1 MFPPFQV
8 VVKYWSKVNILS
20 SCHETLYILIPGYW
34 SSDNLDVVIK
44 RHCHI
49 LWVAVDIDV
58 LGRTVL

>member
-8 VVKYWSKVNILS
+8 VLKYWSKMNILS
-20 SCHETLYILIPGYW
+20 SCHETLHILVPGYR
-34 SSDNLDVVIK
+34 SSNCLCVVIE